1 MLIPRVV
8 ALKQRVESLES
19 SITVLEQLHKK
30 VDENEQ
36 YNRRTCLRIL
46 NVPLPENDG
55 RENCENKIYLISD
68 DIRIFF
74 R

>member
-1 MLIPRVV
+1 M
-8 ALKQRVESLES
+8 
-19 SITVLEQLHKK
+19 TVLEQLHKK

-46 NVPLPENDG
+46 NVPLPGNDG
-55 RENCENKIYLISD
+55 RENCENEIYLISD